1 MAKRILT
8 PYDFVA
14 LDASGAPAAGSGNDL
29 RVYAGKMANQP
40 RLFQRGP
47 SGKAEPLGPSF
58 GRSRMAWW
66 NPRGDVATIDT
77 FGMGVTTTG
86 TLTLAAVN
94 NTNFY
99 KSQRRVDALVT
110 TPSTTA
116 VAGFR
121 WNQSQWYRGDAAG
134 RGGFLVCM
142 RVGFTTGV
150 ASTTRGFFGFVSATG
165 APTDAEPSGQNNVLG
180 FGWDAADSN
189 ISFMHKTG
197 SGTVAKDT
205 LSGSWARPAANEDA
219 VYEAT
224 IYCAPNGSTVEYQLD
239 NLTAGTTTSGSASS
253 SLPANTT
260 LLLPKMYHSVGGV
273 SSVIGI
279 TLFNCYVES
288 DT

>member
-1 MAKRILT
+1 MAKRVLT
-8 PYDFVA
+8 PYDFPA
-14 LDASGAPAAGSGNDL
+14 LDPSGFPAAGSGNDL
-29 RVYAGKMANQP
+29 RVYAGKMANRP
-40 RLFQRGP
+40 TMFQRGAA
-47 SGKAEPLGPSF
+47 GRAAPLQTSF
-58 GRSRMAWW
+58 GRTRVAWW
-66 NPRGDVATIDT
+66 NPRGDAATIDT

-86 TLTLAAVN
+86 TLTAAAVN

-110 TPSTTA
+110 SAGTTA

-134 RGGFLVCM
+134 RGGFLTCI

-150 ASTTRGFFGFVSATG
+150 ASTTRGFFGMVSATG
-165 APTDAEPSGQNNVLG
+165 APTDAEPSGQNNACG

-197 SGTVAKDT
+197 SGTIAKET
-205 LSGSWARPAANEDA
+205 LSGSWARPAADEDA

-224 IYCAPNGSTVEYQLD
+224 IYSAPNGSTIEFELA
-239 NLTAGTTTSGSASS
+239 NLTAGTVTSGSASS
-253 SLPANTT
+253 SLPASTT

-273 SSVIGI
+273 SSVIGF
-279 TLFNCYVES
+279 TLFSCYIES

>member
-8 PYDFVA
+8 PYDFPA
-14 LDASGAPAAGSGNDL
+14 IDPSGAPAAGSGNDL
-29 RVYAGKMANQP
+29 RIYAGKMAGQP

-47 SGKAEPLGPSF
+47 SGKAQPLGPSF
-58 GRSRMAWW
+58 GRARVAWW
-66 NPRGDVATIDT
+66 NPRGDAATIDT

-86 TLTLAAVN
+86 TLTAAAVN

-116 VAGFR
+116 VAGWR

-134 RGGFLVCM
+134 RGGFLACL

-150 ASTTRGFFGFVSATG
+150 ASTTRGYFGMVSATG

-197 SGTVAKDT
+197 SGTVTKDT

-224 IYCAPNGSTVEYQLD
+224 IYCAPNGSEVFYQLD
-239 NLTAGTTTSGSASS
+239 NLTAGTTTSGSTTTP
-253 SLPANTT
+253 LPASTT

-273 SSVIGI
+273 SSVIGM
-279 TLFNCYVES
+279 TLFNCYIES